1 MQWIDYAII
10 GIIAVSALISLI
22 RGFIKEIL
30 SLVAWGAA
38 FFVTANFYDAFS
50 KLITFTDDTAV
61 RYAVSLFVLFIGT
74 LMIIGFVNYIITL
87 VLKKTGLSG
96 TDRMLGTVFGAIR
109 GCLIVL
115 IAACGLS
122 LAFNYGFFTKLK
134 SEPWF
139 NDAKILPEVL
149 HLADSTLKSFCLEN
163 LGKSMVTGYAAKNET
178 VEQKAEEAPVAEKAE
193 GAPAADAGVT
203 VEEEK
208 LD

>member
-1 MQWIDYAII
+1 MSSVAVISAVLSMLAGI
-10 GIIAVSALISLI
+10 GIFLVACSMMSSNLEAVSSGRLRSLFKKVS
-22 RGFIKEIL
+22 G
-30 SLVAWGAA
+30 
-38 FFVTANFYDAFS
+38 N
-50 KLITFTDDTAV
+50 KLIGVGIGAVTTAAIQSSGATTV
-61 RYAVSLFVLFIGT
+61 
-74 LMIIGFVNYIITL
+74 MIIGFVNYIITL

-149 HLADSTLKSFCLEN
+149 HLADSTLKSFGLEN